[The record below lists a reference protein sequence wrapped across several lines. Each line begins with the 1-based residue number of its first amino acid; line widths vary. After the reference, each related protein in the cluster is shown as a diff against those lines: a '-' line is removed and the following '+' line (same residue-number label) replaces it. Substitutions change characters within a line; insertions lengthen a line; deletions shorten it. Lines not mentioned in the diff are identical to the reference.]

1 MNDTQI
7 IATVAENVR
16 RARKLAGLSQE
27 ELAVEAEVDRTYVSQ
42 VERGKRNITIVV
54 LARLARAMQTT
65 AAALVSEASD
75 GVKASAAKVRGIRFK
90 QRARIEVMAALSGC
104 SGVTLALLHLE
115 VMSWGHWSR
124 FATAIL

>member
-1 MNDTQI
+1 MTDTKI

-27 ELAVEAEVDRTYVSQ
+27 ELAVEAQVDRTYVSQ

-54 LARLARAMQTT
+54 LARLAGAMRTT
-65 AAALVSEASD
+65 AAALVSETSD
-75 GVKASAAKVRGIRFK
+75 GVRATGAKMRRVRIG
-90 QRARIEVMAALSGC
+90 QRTRVEMMAALSGC
-104 SGVTLALLHLE
+104 SGLILALLEIE